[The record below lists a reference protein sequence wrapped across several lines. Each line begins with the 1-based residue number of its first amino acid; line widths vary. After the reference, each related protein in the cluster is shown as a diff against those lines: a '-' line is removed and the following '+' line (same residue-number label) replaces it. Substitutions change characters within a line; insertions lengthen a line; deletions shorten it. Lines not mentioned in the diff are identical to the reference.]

1 MEVRLKVTDKWKSA
15 ESEETLAF
23 RLTGSCRYGL
33 ADGKLYDLLVTNM
46 GLYMEQPD
54 GSERAVKGSY
64 VNLSASVYAGA
75 RPIKTEPVV
84 IKTATET

>member
-1 MEVRLKVTDKWKSA
+1 
-15 ESEETLAF
+15 
-23 RLTGSCRYGL
+23 
-33 ADGKLYDLLVTNM
+33 M

>member
-15 ESEETLAF
+15 ESEETPGVQTDRFVPL
-23 RLTGSCRYGL
+23 RLGRWQTVRPVG
-33 ADGKLYDLLVTNM
+33 NEH

-54 GSERAVKGSY
+54 GSERAMKGSY